1 MVTATTSGGYTLEA
15 TVPIKQAATSLVIP
29 NTNYEVS

>member
-1 MVTATTSGGYTLEA
+1 MVTATTSGGYNLEA
-15 TVPIKQAATSLVIP
+15 TVPIKQAVTSLVIP